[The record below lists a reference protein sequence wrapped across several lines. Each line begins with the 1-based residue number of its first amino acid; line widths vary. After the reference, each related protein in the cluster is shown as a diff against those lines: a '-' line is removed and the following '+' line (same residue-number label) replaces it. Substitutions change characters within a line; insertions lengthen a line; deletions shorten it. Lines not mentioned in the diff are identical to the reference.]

1 MKTLTLT
8 TALIAALAAP
18 AFANAGNAADIF
30 AAEAASNDEL
40 VLMASSTGGQDATA
54 ILLAEA
60 RSDDERTFAP
70 RALGV
75 EVISTQ
81 SFSANAT
88 AARIFAAENAAG
100 QEDE

>member
-18 AFANAGNAADIF
+18 VLVNAKPAADIF

-40 VLMASSTGGQDATA
+40 VLLTSGSGSVAAQAV
-54 ILLAEA
+54 LLSEA
-60 RSDDERTFAP
+60 RSDDDRIFVPGAVG
-70 RALGV
+70 A

-81 SFSANAT
+81 SFGTNAV
-88 AARIFAAENAAG
+88 AARIFAAENAA
-100 QEDE
+100 D